1 MYNYTAVDQLMSKGA
16 HTVDSVPLGLTLIRR
31 VFGGTITPEIEKNM
45 ASFNKDLMLPVE
57 RGFVNDAAA
66 NLAIQRSGVEE
77 KVTNLLSF
85 SEDRGTQNRWEHAA
99 NVKIAAPGVA
109 EVDLLHILRDL
120 GACIAIPI
128 MYDQALLDQNPNLL
142 SDFWQFDNVAFP
154 LLMLG
159 IPTWAPL
166 PAFQRA
172 LAARHRIQMALSALY
187 TRLNQRLDGK
197 AVDLGADM
205 GDVGTIMQ
213 GRNRMFAK
221 WGVSVP
227 DRGVLEL
234 GNFWGQNANT
244 QPLVFWFILYI
255 YSTPGLLQALRVET
269 APHLTCSMGDPVRVE
284 HIDVAAVGRS
294 CPLFKAALLETFRM
308 ANNPTSI
315 RYIHKSVA
323 ISDSGGEQILQPGT
337 WLSAPHGAMQQDPAI
352 FPNPDAFTPERFLEN
367 NTATGERVPRYGRM
381 RPWGVGT
388 GICKGR
394 TFAEKEILAIAA
406 CFMAA
411 WDMDPADAEGWKIPK
426 MVPGTGVKQP
436 SSPVRVR
443 IRRRQI

>member
-1 MYNYTAVDQLMSKGA
+1 MSKGV
-16 HTVDSVPLGLTLIRR
+16 HTVDSVPLGLTMIRG
-31 VFGGTITPEIEKNM
+31 VFGGTIAPEIEKNM
-45 ASFNKDLMLPVE
+45 ATFNKDLVSPVE
-57 RGFVNDAAA
+57 RGFVNDTAA

-85 SEDRGTQNRWEHAA
+85 SEDCSTQNRWEHAA
-99 NVKIAAPGVA
+99 NVKIVAPGVA

-120 GACIAIPI
+120 GACIAIPM
-128 MYDQALLDQNPNLL
+128 MYGQGLLDHNPSLL

-159 IPTWAPL
+159 MPTWAPL

-172 LAARHRIQMALSALY
+172 LAARRRIQRALSVLY
-187 TRLNQRLDGK
+187 THLNQRLDGE
-197 AVDLGADM
+197 AVDLDADTA
-205 GDVGTIMQ
+205 DVSTIIQ
-213 GRNRMFAK
+213 ERNRMFAK

-255 YSTPGLLQALRVET
+255 YSTPGLLQALRAET
-269 APHLTCSMGDPVRVE
+269 APHVTCSTANPVRIE
-284 HIDVAAVGRS
+284 HIDVAAVGRG

-315 RYIHKSVA
+315 RYVHKSVA
-323 ISDSGGEQILQPGT
+323 ISDSVGEQMLQPGT

-352 FPNPDAFTPERFLEN
+352 FSDPDVFTPDRFLEEN
-367 NTATGERVPRYGRM
+367 SATGERVPRYGRM
-381 RPWGVGT
+381 RPWGAGA

-394 TFAEKEILAIAA
+394 TFAENEILAIAA
-406 CFMAA
+406 CFMTA
-411 WDMDPADAEGWKIPK
+411 WDMDPADGEGWKIPK